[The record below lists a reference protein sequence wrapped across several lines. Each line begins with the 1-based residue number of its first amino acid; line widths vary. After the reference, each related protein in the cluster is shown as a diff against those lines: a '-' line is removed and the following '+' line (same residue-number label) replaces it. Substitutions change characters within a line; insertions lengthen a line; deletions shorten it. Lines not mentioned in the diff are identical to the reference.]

1 MDDTPNRLQEQHSDV
16 GDRKPT
22 MPEGQGPLH
31 EGLTAATQHPVP
43 TPEMPTGSEVTHGWR
58 RRDSIWPEVHDPFD
72 TDTAEVDVR
81 SSGDPIGEKK
91 H

>member
-1 MDDTPNRLQEQHSDV
+1 MDNTPNQSGNV
-16 GDRKPT
+16 TDRKPT

-31 EGLTAATQHPVP
+31 EALTAANLHPEIA
-43 TPEMPTGSEVTHGWR
+43 PEMPSGSEVSHGWR

-72 TDTAEVDVR
+72 TDTAEVDAR
-81 SSGDPIGEKK
+81 STGDPIGDKG